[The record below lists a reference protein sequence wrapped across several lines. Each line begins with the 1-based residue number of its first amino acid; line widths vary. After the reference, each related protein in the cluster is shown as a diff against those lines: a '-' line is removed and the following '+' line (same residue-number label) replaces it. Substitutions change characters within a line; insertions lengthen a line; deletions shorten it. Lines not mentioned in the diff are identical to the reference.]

1 MRVAVVV
8 HPRAG
13 REELTWDGRELRLR
27 ITQAPVEG
35 AANAAVLRLVAAWAG
50 VAPSRVRLVAGHRGT
65 HKQVEI
71 EGVDVLPH

>member
-13 REELTWDGRELRLR
+13 KEELSWDGRELRLR
-27 ITQAPVEG
+27 VTQPPIEG
-35 AANAAVLRLVAAWAG
+35 AANAAVLRLVAGWAG
-50 VAPSRVRLVAGHRGT
+50 VAPSRVRLVAGHHGT

-71 EGVDVLPH
+71 EGVDALPD

>member
-1 MRVAVVV
+1 MRVTVVV

-13 REELTWDGRELRLR
+13 REELIWNGRELRLR
-27 ITQAPVEG
+27 ITQPPIDG

-50 VAPSRVRLVAGHRGT
+50 VALSRVRLVAGHRGT

-71 EGVDVLPH
+71 EGVDVLPR

>member
-35 AANAAVLRLVAAWAG
+35 AANAAVLRLVA
-50 VAPSRVRLVAGHRGT
+50 GHRGT

>member
-13 REELTWDGRELRLR
+13 REELSWDGRELRLR
-27 ITQAPVEG
+27 VTQPPIDG
-35 AANAAVLRLVAAWAG
+35 AANAAVPRLVAGWAG

-71 EGVDVLPH
+71 EGVDALPD